1 MCILE
6 QFLCYHLPM
15 DWTSLFHEFVIPFL
29 CGLVLTL
36 GKAIADQKA
45 LSFDDSN
52 DIALDLIFA
61 SIGAMVAFQIDKAVG
76 SAPTKVIYATFD
88 AGVGDAVLAASLLYW
103 RNRRKRL
110 GQMVNG
116 VFVLPPV
123 HPVAGGIQV
132 ILGAGS
138 VIWTIKAF

>member
-1 MCILE
+1 MN
-6 QFLCYHLPM
+6 
-15 DWTSLFHEFVIPFL
+15 WTSLFHEFVIPFI
-29 CGLVLTL
+29 CGLVLTI

-61 SIGAMVAFQIDKAVG
+61 SIGAMVAFQIDQIDKAVG
-76 SAPTKVIYATFD
+76 LDPSRVIYATFD
-88 AGVGDAVLAASLLYW
+88 AGVGDAFFAAILLYW
-103 RNRRKRL
+103 RNKRRRL

-123 HPVAGGIQV
+123 HWATGSIQL
-132 ILGAGS
+132 ILGAGA